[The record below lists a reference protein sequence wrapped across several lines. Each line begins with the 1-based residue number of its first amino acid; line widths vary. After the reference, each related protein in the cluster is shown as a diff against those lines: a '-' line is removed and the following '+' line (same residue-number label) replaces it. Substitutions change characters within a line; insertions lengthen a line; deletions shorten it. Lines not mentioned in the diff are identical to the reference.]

1 MKKLTK
7 KSLDEL
13 AEKMSVVNESEQQ
26 SLVGGSFYFDQSG
39 NFLGR
44 YGAGNDI
51 IIANSILHSGIPISI
66 ASDATIRGVLNTMAN
81 AMGISGG
88 IGVVRTGNNIYAE
101 FDPETEKI
109 SFNLNSELL
118 SSNNYYDYLSVLHHE
133 HHHQMTS
140 GDAGSLQSEYQAFIH
155 QINQPSFQYVSNW
168 LRDYTMTN
176 YYNLHYG
183 QSYY

>member
-1 MKKLTK
+1 MNQNNRVLLEDLFTLINPEI
-7 KSLDEL
+7 SWDG
-13 AEKMSVVNESEQQ
+13 MV
-26 SLVGGSFYFDQSG
+26 
-39 NFLGR
+39 
-44 YGAGNDI
+44 AGNDI
-51 IIANSILHSGIPISI
+51 VMANSILHSGIPISI

-88 IGVVRTGNNIYAE
+88 IGVARTGDNIYAK
-101 FDPETEKI
+101 TNSNGKI

-133 HHHQMTS
+133 HHHQMTLDDS
-140 GDAGSLQSEYQAFIH
+140 GSLQSEYQAFIH

-176 YYNLHYG
+176 YYRLHYD